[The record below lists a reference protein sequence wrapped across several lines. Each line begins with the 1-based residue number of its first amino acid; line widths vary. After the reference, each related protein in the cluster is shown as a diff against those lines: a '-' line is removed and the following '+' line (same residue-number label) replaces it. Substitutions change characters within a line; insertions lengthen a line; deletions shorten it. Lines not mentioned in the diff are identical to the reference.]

1 MNQSTVAVGS
11 RRISTSASQQATS
24 CSPRLVPLPAIAV
37 TLVLVLI
44 LAGCGGGSGDSPPTS
59 EPTAANEPAATN
71 VPLTTV
77 PAAPQEFGYS
87 LVRTLPAAD
96 FDNMLG
102 FVAIPGEDDE
112 AVVLTQ
118 DGQIWRASFDDDEP
132 PALFADLSERV
143 IDNASFEEGLL
154 GLAFSPDFETDRRVF
169 VHYTVGQP
177 RRGRIAW
184 FGVVDGALDLSD
196 EHIVL
201 EIDQPFPNH
210 NGGQIAFGPDGY
222 LYIALGDGGAAGDP
236 AGNAQ
241 DLSTLLG
248 SILRLDVSGEDGY
261 EIPAD
266 NPFVDTPGA
275 RPEIYAYG
283 LRNPWRF
290 SFDRETGDLWTGD
303 VGQNRWEE
311 TDRVVAGGNYGW
323 DVLEGFECFGAEE
336 CETGGFIPPR
346 SVYSHFE
353 GLAVIGGFVYRGSA
367 MPELDGWYMYGDFS
381 TGFIWAVDTTDDDS
395 ARVILART
403 EWPIS
408 SFGETADGEPLVITF
423 ANAIF
428 SLERS

>member
-1 MNQSTVAVGS
+1 MQPSAPQHPTSGS
-11 RRISTSASQQATS
+11 Q
-24 CSPRLVPLPAIAV
+24 RLVALPAIAV

-44 LAGCGGGSGDSPPTS
+44 LAACGGGSGDGPPTI
-59 EPTAANEPAATN
+59 EPTAANEPAATE
-71 VPLTTV
+71 VSATAIPSAT
-77 PAAPQEFGYS
+77 QEFGYR

-169 VHYTVGQP
+169 VHYTAGRP
-177 RRGRIAW
+177 RRGRISW
-184 FGVVDGALDLSD
+184 FGVVDGSLDVSD
-196 EHIVL
+196 EHIVI
-201 EIDQPFPNH
+201 EVAQPFPNH
-210 NGGQIAFGPDGY
+210 NGGQIAFGTDGY
-222 LYIALGDGGAAGDP
+222 LYIALGDGGFSELRSNGAASA

-290 SFDRETGDLWTGD
+290 SFDRETGDLWAAD
-303 VGQNRWEE
+303 VGQSRWEE

-323 DVLEGFECFGAEE
+323 DVLEGFECFQAEE
-336 CETGGFIPPR
+336 CETAGFIPPR
-346 SVYSHFE
+346 SVHTHF
-353 GLAVIGGFVYRGSA
+353 GGVGVAVIGGFVYRGSA
-367 MPELDGWYMYGDFS
+367 LPELDGWYIYGDFGS
-381 TGFIWAVDTTDDDS
+381 GFIWAVNTADDS
-395 ARVILART
+395 PRVILT
-403 EWPIS
+403 QGEWPIS

-428 SLERS
+428 SLERVE